1 MRNVRT
7 YTVVPA
13 LPERLSALRDIANNV
28 WWSWTQPARQLFI
41 DVGRVIWA
49 QDSLAHAARE
59 AARYASVHGGW
70 PLTSCPTGPNLGI
83 TPATGCPTWTPDSKE
98 PTRIQARGFATAAGA
113 SVTVTVC
120 YFTTTPCSGDT
131 DEANASN
138 GRGEYVTVGV
148 TSQVNLVTGS
158 FLHLGNY
165 TVSSTSTVVV
175 IN

>member
-1 MRNVRT
+1 MMPMVRT
-7 YTVVPA
+7 LVRRLRGDARGQGLLEFSLV
-13 LPERLSALRDIANNV
+13 LPLFLSLIFGIV
-28 WWSWTQPARQLFI
+28 

-165 TVSSTSTVVV
+165 TVSSTSTVIV
-175 IN
+175 NN